1 MDMVFDTFRDSNSI
15 VIYFSDHGEEVY
27 DYRKQCGRDHGEIN
41 SMTLRYQYEV
51 PFVIWCSDTYMEKNP
66 DVVNGIRQA
75 VDRPFV
81 NDNLSHMLFNIG
93 GISTTYYKESYDLL
107 SPNYR
112 CEQRRVKGNRIYE
125 EER

>member
-1 MDMVFDTFRDSNSI
+1 
-15 VIYFSDHGEEVY
+15 
-27 DYRKQCGRDHGEIN
+27 
-41 SMTLRYQYEV
+41 
-51 PFVIWCSDTYMEKNP
+51 MEKNP
-66 DVVNGIRQA
+66 DVVNSIKQA
-75 VDRPFV
+75 VNRPFV

-93 GISTTYYKESYDLL
+93 GISTTYYREDFDLL